1 MVMTLK
7 NVLKVYAIQ
16 TVKKN
21 ACDKQ
26 EVSIIYIWLKH
37 QVYGKKGKCEFT
49 HKIFW
54 EMKSS

>member
-7 NVLKVYAIQ
+7 SVLKVYAIQ
-16 TVKKN
+16 MVKTN

-37 QVYGKKGKCEFT
+37 QVYGKKGKYEFT
-49 HKIFW
+49 QNIFW